1 MKLKKDILQWVAEVR
16 QLKEK
21 SDKVLQSADDF
32 KAEVSAVKD
41 IVSNLL
47 KTTERMADTML
58 ALIRQQMGD

>member
-1 MKLKKDILQWVAEVR
+1 MKLKEDILQWVAEVR

-32 KAEVSAVKD
+32 KAEVSVVKD